1 MGNNASALVP
11 QGNRA
16 SPSWRDH
23 IEVHPA
29 CEQFPP
35 MTPDELRALAEDIKA
50 NGLQT
55 PITVMVDRADI
66 NGKWSYKLLDGRNR
80 LDAIALGG
88 FNFTAPSRSRGR
100 VHRRRNG
107 MDCGLDFNLGLPDRA
122 EAAINYISTPDN
134 PYAFIVS
141 ANVRRRHLTTEQKR
155 DLIAALLKAA
165 PNKSDRQIA
174 KTVKADNK
182 TVAKV
187 RREQEGREEI
197 PHVEARIDTKG
208 RKQPSAKKPA
218 TKQVSEPKPDIGP
231 TSSGEVERKL
241 ARLEKLETENR
252 RLERENI
259 RLKSQNE
266 ELRAEMKRI
275 INQFR
280 PELLAQIESA
290 PPTDDLDDIVEVIAC
305 ADNNAIAVNLD

>member
-1 MGNNASALVP
+1 MGNNALAPVP
-11 QGNRA
+11 QGN
-16 SPSWRDH
+16 SNLESWRDH

-29 CEQFPP
+29 CELFPS
-35 MTPDELRALAEDIKA
+35 MTPDELRSLSEDIKA

-55 PITVMVDRADI
+55 PITVMVDRADN

-88 FNFTAPSRSRGR
+88 FNSTAPSRSQGR
-100 VHRRRNG
+100 AHRRRNG

-122 EAAINYISTPDN
+122 CEGAAINYIRTPDN

-141 ANVRRRHLTTEQKR
+141 ANIHRRHLTAAQKNE
-155 DLIAALLKAA
+155 LIGKLLKAA
-165 PNKSDRQIA
+165 PEKSDRQIA

-218 TKQVSEPKPDIGP
+218 TKQAPKKRSMAQAIREQTAGADMYVAAKKFWHKMPHPDQDRFLSYLTDGGYDG
-231 TSSGEVERKL
+231 TAFV
-241 ARLEKLETENR
+241 
-252 RLERENI
+252 
-259 RLKSQNE
+259 LK
-266 ELRAEMKRI
+266 R
-275 INQFR
+275 
-280 PELLAQIESA
+280 A
-290 PPTDDLDDIVEVIAC
+290 PPTDDLLVDRV
-305 ADNNAIAVNLD
+305 